1 MALNMYQ
8 EKIEKPLSK
17 IKQIIGVAAGKGGV
31 GKSTIT
37 VNLALSLKKA
47 GFSVGVLDTDIYGPS
62 VRMMLPEDLSPKQ
75 KGDEICPAL
84 CQGIPMISMAYFRP
98 DNQASVI
105 RAPIANK
112 IIKQFLKNVSWGEL
126 DFLLIDF
133 PPGTGDI
140 QITLSQEAKLDG
152 VVMVT
157 TPQNVAIL
165 DVRKAMDMFA
175 QVRVPVV
182 GVVENMSYYMNE
194 NLEKVYIF
202 GKGGGERLALEA
214 GVPFLGSIPLH
225 AKICASGDLGLSLFD
240 DENKTPAEAFTQLV
254 DQFIL
259 QTSLLKEQSQGALQG
274 FNLQWKDM

>member
-37 VNLALSLKKA
+37 VNLALGLKNA
-47 GFSVGVLDTDIYGPS
+47 GFSVGILDTDVYGPS

-75 KGDEICPAL
+75 KGDEITPAL

-98 DNQASVI
+98 DNQASVV

-175 QVRVPVV
+175 KVRVPVV
-182 GVVENMSYYMNE
+182 GVVENMSYFINE
-194 NLEKVYIF
+194 NLEKIYIF

-214 GVPFLGSIPLH
+214 GVPFLGQIPLH

-240 DENKTPAEAFTQLV
+240 DENKTPAMAFTQLV